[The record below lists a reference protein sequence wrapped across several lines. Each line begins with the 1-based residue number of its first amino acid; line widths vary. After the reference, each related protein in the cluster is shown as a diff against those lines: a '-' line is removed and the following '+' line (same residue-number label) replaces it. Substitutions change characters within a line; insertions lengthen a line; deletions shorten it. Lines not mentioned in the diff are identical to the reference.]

1 MSTTPYDDAFKKLA
15 DRDPAALLLLLG
27 ALSPGETAKIELLP
41 RELRTGKQ
49 IADQLYLVTTS
60 AGTRI
65 VHIEAQTRWD
75 PEMPERVLDYEL
87 IGWICYDRRYP
98 IESFVLLLTAD
109 RLPADPPTSLKVEAG
124 SLQVVSTFHLVKL
137 WEVSAAEILALGRDQ
152 LLPFVP
158 LMRGGMDEL
167 LRSTEQ
173 LGQIADE
180 QERGALI
187 LNLLVLGGLRYN
199 ADTLIEILRRKEMY
213 GIPIEQL
220 RESSGYQYL
229 FKDALEKGR
238 EEGREEGQREAAAR
252 LFQHL
257 AAKRFPDLDVS
268 EVLAKINDSYALE
281 QLCLDLD
288 QFSSEASLLQKLSEL
303 AVKV

>member
-1 MSTTPYDDAFKKLA
+1 
-15 DRDPAALLLLLG
+15 
-27 ALSPGETAKIELLP
+27 
-41 RELRTGKQ
+41 
-49 IADQLYLVTTS
+49 
-60 AGTRI
+60 
-65 VHIEAQTRWD
+65 
-75 PEMPERVLDYEL
+75 
-87 IGWICYDRRYP
+87 
-98 IESFVLLLTAD
+98 
-109 RLPADPPTSLKVEAG
+109 
-124 SLQVVSTFHLVKL
+124 
-137 WEVSAAEILALGRDQ
+137 
-152 LLPFVP
+152 
-158 LMRGGMDEL
+158 
-167 LRSTEQ
+167 
-173 LGQIADE
+173 
-180 QERGALI
+180 
-187 LNLLVLGGLRYN
+187 
-199 ADTLIEILRRKEMY
+199 MY

-288 QFSSEASLLQKLSEL
+288 QFSGEASLLQKLSEL